1 MVKSIKIIQPMDF
14 SRLIFERCC
23 DISLQNQ
30 LDSAGYKLAKAG
42 VQTPNELSKVGVRTT
57 YALSIEIL
65 AIMLDL
71 QATAGTENWISL
83 NDIAG
88 KLGETK
94 HINYQLSPDSVRKIT
109 KQILVTVLQNQGRPF
124 QASFLGK
131 DLTIEESKPTADSDG
146 ILVRSKPDKNST
158 YRLTDSAYRFM
169 YANDEVLIKKVL
181 SIDVMA
187 WLGEKAIKDNN
198 FVQTKNIL
206 GKTYQLLLNQEEEVN
221 KDIKR
226 IKESVDDYS
235 MDDLEKRVASLRKQL
250 KDYADRLKNI
260 ENIAI
265 AALATV
271 QSGSKRID
279 DEQNEALIW
288 IVKRLEKLLLE
299 KENAWAI
306 IGRLNNTYIKELVD
320 LRRSLRIAGDP
331 VFSFSRE
338 IYEPILADPGKLEGF
353 ASYLAVMLVGKP
365 DKEQK
370 QVSLERILDE
380 PIPYQ
385 AKKKKAPIKLKKQD
399 EIKKKAKLEEE
410 KLQKEKIAKYMTSI
424 EAVVNLLA
432 DRKKHKLSE
441 LAGASE
447 ANIAS
452 DTWPLIYQSLAEIL
466 RNDDLQLPKDPG
478 AYLSGGE
485 PQVSNMLTDKILE
498 TTGQKLN
505 LKTKRCPVDDL
516 FSMGKDKM
524 TDMWLQLS
532 E

>member
-1 MVKSIKIIQPMDF
+1 MAKSIKIVQPMDF

-42 VQTPNELSKVGVRTT
+42 VQTSNELSKVGVRTT

-71 QATAGTENWISL
+71 QAKAGTESWISL
-83 NDIAG
+83 NDIAE
-88 KLGETK
+88 KLVETK
-94 HINYQLSPDSVRKIT
+94 HINHQLSPDSVRKIG

-124 QASFLGK
+124 QVSFLGK
-131 DLTIEESKPTADSDG
+131 DLTIEESKPTADSNG
-146 ILVRSKPDKNST
+146 ILVKSKPDKNSA

-169 YANDEVLIKKVL
+169 YANDEVLVKKVL

-187 WLGEKAIKDNN
+187 WLGEKAIKDND
-198 FVQTKNIL
+198 FVQAKNIL

-226 IKESVDDYS
+226 IKESIADYSKNNKKERVDALQKQLDDYA
-235 MDDLEKRVASLRKQL
+235 RRL
-250 KDYADRLKNI
+250 KDINK
-260 ENIAI
+260 IAG
-265 AALATV
+265 AALAAV
-271 QSGSKRID
+271 QNGSKNIN
-279 DEQNEALIW
+279 DEQQAALEW
-288 IVKRLEKLLLE
+288 IIARWRTMLEEEEKADASVGKLQRVYME
-299 KENAWAI
+299 
-306 IGRLNNTYIKELVD
+306 ELGALKID
-320 LRRSLRIAGDP
+320 INPG
-331 VFSFSRE
+331 FSFSRE

-353 ASYLAVMLVGKP
+353 AAYLAVMLVGKP
-365 DKEQK
+365 DKGK
-370 QVSLERILDE
+370 RQVSLERILDE

-399 EIKKKAKLEEE
+399 EIKKKARLEEE
-410 KLQKEKIAKYMTSI
+410 ERQKKKIAQYMTSI

-466 RNDDLQLPKDPG
+466 RAEDRQLPKDPG

-485 PQVSNMLTDKILE
+485 PQVSHMLADKILE

-505 LKTKRCPVDDL
+505 LKTWRCPVDDL